1 MTRCTMKKYFFAKG
15 VVEIILKEQIHR
27 NEVYIMKQQHIPV
40 NEKFIL
46 SIREASEYFNIG
58 IKNMRR
64 LAENHTDTFAVYN
77 GNRILIIRSRCED
90 YILSCLTEIDQ
101 EKGGNKI

>member
-1 MTRCTMKKYFFAKG
+1 
-15 VVEIILKEQIHR
+15 
-27 NEVYIMKQQHIPV
+27 MKQQHIPV

-90 YILSCLTEIDQ
+90 YILSRLAGVSAALESDEMDQHSLTL
-101 EKGGNKI
+101 EKGENQI